1 MSLGRSKAISP
12 TGRVFT
18 FPEVQVDKT
27 TLQALQI
34 TKEIVV
40 KFVETGRIS
49 PGNFAEHFGPIYR
62 EVLRTIGGQAPD
74 GADAGESAGDADET
88 P

>member
-1 MSLGRSKAISP
+1 
-12 TGRVFT
+12 
-18 FPEVQVDKT
+18 VDKT

-62 EVLRTIGGQAPD
+62 EVLRTIEGRAP
-74 GADAGESAGDADET
+74 AGTAAVETAENGDET